1 MDLKKR
7 IIDISYKKG
16 LSHLGSCLSAVNII
30 DEVYA
35 IKQEKDTF
43 VLSAGHA
50 ALALYVVLEKYL
62 GHDAEM
68 LYDLHGV
75 HPNRDIEHGIECST
89 GSLGQGLPI
98 ALGMA
103 MANKNKQVFCL
114 ISDGECAEGSI
125 WEALRVGWEYKVSNL
140 IVLVNVNGWGAYK
153 KIKGEDLHAQLTGF
167 MGDVLVETGMGRGK
181 LPKLLKQR
189 RRFPTVIFCRT
200 SVQQHPALK
209 GNLAHYKVLT
219 KLEYEGKEVSH

>member
-1 MDLKKR
+1 MKNR
-7 IIDISYKKG
+7 ILEISYKNK
-16 LSHLGSCLSAVNII
+16 LSHIGSCLSAVDLI
-30 DEVYA
+30 DEIYKV
-35 IKQEKDTF
+35 KEEKDSF
-43 VLSAGHA
+43 ILSAGHA

-62 GHDAEM
+62 GHDAQR
-68 LYDLHGV
+68 LYDRHGT

-103 MANKNKQVFCL
+103 MANKNKKVFCL

-125 WEALRVGWEYKVSNL
+125 WEALRIGYEYKVSNL
-140 IVLVNVNGWGAYK
+140 IILVNVNGWGAYK

-167 MGDVLVETGMGRGK
+167 VGDISVATTMGKGK
-181 LPKLLKQR
+181 LKKLLKDK

-200 SVQQHPALK
+200 SVEQHPALK
-209 GNLAHYKVLT
+209 GNLAHYLILT
-219 KLEYEGKEVSH
+219 KEQYEQK

>member
-30 DEVYA
+30 DEIYA
-35 IKQEKDTF
+35 VKKEKDTF

-50 ALALYVVLEKYL
+50 AMALYVVLEKYL

-68 LYDLHGV
+68 LYDLHGT
-75 HPNRDIEHGIECST
+75 HPNRDIEHGLECST

-103 MANKNKQVFCL
+103 MANKNKNVFCL
-114 ISDGECAEGSI
+114 LSDGECSEGSI

-153 KIKGEDLHAQLTGF
+153 KIKGEDLHAQLVGF

-200 SVQQHPALK
+200 TVEQHPALK
-209 GNLAHYKVLT
+209 GNEAHYKILN
-219 KLEYEGKEVSH
+219 KDDYELKE